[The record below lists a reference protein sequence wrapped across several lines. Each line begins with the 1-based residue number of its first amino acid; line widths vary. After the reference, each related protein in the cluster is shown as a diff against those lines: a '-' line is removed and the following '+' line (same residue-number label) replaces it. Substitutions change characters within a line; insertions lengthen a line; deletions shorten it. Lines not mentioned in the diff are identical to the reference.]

1 MSAPITRYMQSP
13 NGGRNLGV
21 QVLGVDVLVKCD
33 HESEQPIADR
43 VAESIA
49 SIDALLTRAEGL
61 ESERQRLVD
70 RIRGLE
76 MDIAVLTGDAR
87 SRWFV
92 ELADADGLI
101 VERIDVEIVTG
112 GPAQRLVFDAIAEHH
127 RHHGRPR
134 GWHFG
139 VIARRGSVLV
149 GVASCGRP
157 VSRHLQARGVVEVT
171 RVCTWGDS
179 RLRRD
184 VASAIYRA
192 AIAEYRRRRTVR
204 MAGRELQVTEVVTY
218 TLASETGASCRGAGF
233 VEQGAAGGG
242 SWDRAARRRTDAAPT
257 QRKTR
262 WAVAVAPQA
271 QAAGGAR

>member
-1 MSAPITRYMQSP
+1 MTELHLECPSCGSDFI
-13 NGGRNLGV
+13 LDGV
-21 QVLGVDVLVKCD
+21 IDVLVDFDGRRSLDIRPCCED
-33 HESEQPIADR
+33 AVAAIESGDVPGWLGGTYEDVAAEFTDGR
-43 VAESIA
+43 V
-49 SIDALLTRAEGL
+49 
-61 ESERQRLVD
+61 QRVEAGQAVV
-70 RIRGLE
+70 RGR
-76 MDIAVLTGDAR
+76 D
-87 SRWFV
+87 V

-101 VERIDVEIVTG
+101 VERLEVEVVTG

-204 MAGRELQVTEVVTY
+204 MAGRELPVTEVVTY
-218 TLASETGASCRGAGF
+218 TLASESGASCRGAGF

-262 WAVAVAPQA
+262 WAVAVAPRA
-271 QAAGGAR
+271 RAAGEAR